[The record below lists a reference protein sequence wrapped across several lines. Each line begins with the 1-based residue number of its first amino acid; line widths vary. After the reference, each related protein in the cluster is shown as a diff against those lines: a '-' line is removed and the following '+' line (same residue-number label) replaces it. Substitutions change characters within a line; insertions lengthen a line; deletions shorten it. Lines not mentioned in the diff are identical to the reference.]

1 MTLSQTADIKNRIE
15 KAIQNIPNFPKK
27 GIIFKDL
34 TPLLQDPM
42 LCAEVA
48 ALAAAPFKDK
58 NIDAVVGLESRGFWF
73 GPLIAQQ
80 LNAAF
85 IPIRK
90 AGKLPGETYG
100 IEYDLEYG
108 TAAIELQK
116 NALTQHQNI
125 IIHDDVLATGGTA
138 AAACKLLE
146 MAGKHA
152 LGFTFILELDFLEG
166 RTLLQDTNLPIFSII
181 NT

>member
-1 MTLSQTADIKNRIE
+1 MRLSQYVDIKNRIAT
-15 KAIQNIPNFPKK
+15 AIENIPDFPKK
-27 GIIFKDL
+27 GILFKDL
-34 TPLLQDPM
+34 TPLLQDPA

-90 AGKLPGETYG
+90 AGKLPGKTYG

-108 TAAIELQK
+108 TATIELQK
-116 NALTQHQNI
+116 NALISHQNI

-146 MAGKHA
+146 KAGKQA
-152 LGFTFILELDFLEG
+152 LGFTFILELDFLHG
-166 RTLLQDTNLPIFSII
+166 RTRLQDTQLPIYSII
-181 NT
+181 NS

>member
-1 MTLSQTADIKNRIE
+1 MRLSQYVDIKNRIVT
-15 KAIQNIPNFPKK
+15 AIENIPDFPKK
-27 GIIFKDL
+27 GILFKDL
-34 TPLLQDPM
+34 TPLLQDPA

-100 IEYDLEYG
+100 IEYNLEYG
-108 TAAIELQK
+108 TATIELQK
-116 NALTQHQNI
+116 NALISHQNI

-146 MAGKHA
+146 KAGKQA
-152 LGFTFILELDFLEG
+152 LGFTFILELDFLKG
-166 RTLLQDTNLPIFSII
+166 RTLLQDTHLPIYSIV
-181 NT
+181 NA